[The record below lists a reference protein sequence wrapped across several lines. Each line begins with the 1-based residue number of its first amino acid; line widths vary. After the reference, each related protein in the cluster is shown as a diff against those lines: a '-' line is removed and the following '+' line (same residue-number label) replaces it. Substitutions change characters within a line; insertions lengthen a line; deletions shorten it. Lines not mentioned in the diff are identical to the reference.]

1 MGRSVSEPSATDSG
15 WVFVELLQPD
25 LATSKLVNPNG
36 TQPPGTDLTYT
47 ATVTNNGTADA
58 VDVVTVDSLPSELY
72 YKVGTESS
80 TLPSGMTDDIEFYD
94 GCGSD
99 GWSYTPVS
107 GGGGAPA
114 GYDACVL
121 RIRWTLLDDLSYV
134 APDNT
139 AELEFVARIK

>member
-1 MGRSVSEPSATDSG
+1 MGRSVGDPSATDSG

-25 LATSKLVNPNG
+25 LVTSKVVNPNG

-58 VDVVTVDSLPSELY
+58 VSVVTVDSLATEVY
-72 YKVGTESS
+72 FQVGSVAT
-80 TLPSGMTDDIEFYD
+80 TLPAGMT
-94 GCGSD
+94 D

-114 GYDACVL
+114 GYDACVAQ
-121 RIRWTLLDDLSYV
+121 IRWTLLNDFSYV

-139 AELEFVARIK
+139 ADLEFVARIK